1 MLPRQVSGPALFGAA
16 VLEAAAI
23 LLSASGIDGQGHLS
37 PTYAATN
44 QLSSGD
50 SSPMFILG
58 LLIHTSRNRL
68 GSIVLPRQ
76 GAGTALLS
84 DAANKGLGRV
94 PHLLQMMRYEEKKG
108 ISPAL
113 MPPQCHERGVTCSVI
128 LMSCEQG
135 QLYCA
140 AQESCKDLL
149 L

>member
-1 MLPRQVSGPALFGAA
+1 M
-16 VLEAAAI
+16 EAGTI

-37 PTYAATN
+37 LTYAATK
-44 QLSSGD
+44 QMSSGD
-50 SSPMFILG
+50 SSPKFTLG
-58 LLIHTSRNRL
+58 LLIHTSPNRL

-94 PHLLQMMRYEEKKG
+94 PHLLQMMRCEEKKG

-113 MPPQCHERGVTCSVI
+113 MPPHCHERGVTCSVI

-140 AQESCKDLL
+140 AQKSCKSSTLSVSACEGL
-149 L
+149 VL